1 MLGESLSDIVVITS
15 KLQSETHSHSYCKA
29 NYKFVFHSLLRSAS
43 EILAKIREG
52 MILLR
57 AFLCKLCP
65 CGSAGV
71 V

>member
-15 KLQSETHSHSYCKA
+15 KLQSETHSYCKA